1 MKTIKAKVNK
11 KLLAKADRL
20 FTGTLS
26 GRIAEIL
33 QNARRAGATRVEI
46 VNAGGLVIVRD
57 NGKGIEDFAKLLD
70 LGGSDWD
77 DRTEQSEDPAG
88 VGLFCLAPRELNIRS
103 RGHGVR
109 IEAEGWHGRPVEI
122 QEDDDPIEGTQLG
135 FPDKPWDL
143 AAVEPNAVFSGL
155 SVVVDGQECQSLA
168 FVEGSAAAHPEF
180 GCRIDVCD
188 RSRIHG
194 WYSTCR
200 ERNGY
205 DNVLVNFHGQVV
217 SFEFRPT
224 SDRDLFFL
232 VDMTDGPTGIRL
244 MLPARTRLVE
254 NEAFEALKRTL
265 EVEAYR
271 HYQQVGEHT
280 LHCSEYLRARE
291 LGIELPE
298 AKPVYEVGLIEYCD
312 PPEPVEVEKPDA
324 VPLANCYRL
333 NPGLIGKD
341 DKSDAN
347 AHLLAALGS
356 FEMPF
361 VPVRISTA
369 YDGYSW
375 ARVATIDK
383 VEVHLGEKLQ
393 ESLVWSGM
401 LICMETITIA
411 AHTSDGKVFSS
422 PVCMAVL
429 PPETGHA
436 AWMNPDRV
444 CVTPKA
450 QKKLATGE
458 IWFHL
463 GGWYEDGDTYDTQES
478 SVQEDLDVF
487 WADMVGPDESWRLQ
501 LMEATGGG
509 RHDWRSVTISREGSV
524 NVILA
529 DGSTKAIQPA
539 AEVPQAAEDS

>member
-11 KLLAKADRL
+11 KLLVKADRL
-20 FTGTLS
+20 FTGTLG
-26 GRIAEIL
+26 GRITEIL

-46 VNAGGLVIVRD
+46 TNAGGWVIVRD

-70 LGGSDWD
+70 LGGSNWD
-77 DRTEQSEDPAG
+77 ERTELSEDPAG

-103 RGHGVR
+103 RGCGVH
-109 IEAEGWHGRPVEI
+109 IEAEGWRGRPVEI
-122 QEDDDPIEGTQLG
+122 QEDDDPIEGTQFA
-135 FPDKPWDL
+135 FPDTAWDL

-155 SVVVDGQECQSLA
+155 SVVVDGQECKSLA
-168 FVEGSAAAHPEF
+168 FVEDSATAHPEL
-180 GCRIDVCD
+180 GCRIEVCD

-194 WYSTCR
+194 WYSMWR

-217 SFEFRPT
+217 PFQYRPT

-232 VDMTDGPTGIRL
+232 VDMTGGPTGIRL

-254 NEAFEALKRTL
+254 NETFEALKRTL

-280 LHCSEYLRARE
+280 LHYSEYLRARE

-298 AKPVYEVGLIEYCD
+298 AKPVYEAGLIEYCD
-312 PPEPVEVEKPDA
+312 PPEPVEVRKPDA
-324 VPLANCYRL
+324 VPLASCYQL
-333 NPGLIGKD
+333 SPKLIGQD
-341 DKSDAN
+341 DKSDVN

-356 FEMPF
+356 LKVPF
-361 VPVRISTA
+361 VPVRVSTE
-369 YDGYSW
+369 YDGYGW
-375 ARVATIDK
+375 AKLATIDK
-383 VEVHLGEKLQ
+383 VEVQLGKKLQ

-401 LICMETITIA
+401 LICMETITVT

-422 PVCMAVL
+422 AVYMAVL
-429 PPETGHA
+429 PPESGHA
-436 AWMNPDRV
+436 AWMNSDRV

-450 QKKLATGE
+450 QKRLNTGE

-463 GGWYEDGDTYDTQES
+463 GGWYQAGDTFDTQEA

-487 WADMVGPDESWRLQ
+487 WADLVGPDESWRLQ

-509 RHDWRSVTISREGSV
+509 RHDWRTVTISREGSV

-529 DGSTKAIQPA
+529 DGSTKAIQPPA
-539 AEVPQAAEDS
+539 GTPPPASEA